1 MDNRTSDKNMVIT
14 IRRKRVIVADY
25 IVSRHYSDGMFGREV
40 LVKGL

>member
-1 MDNRTSDKNMVIT
+1 MDNRTSDKNVVIT